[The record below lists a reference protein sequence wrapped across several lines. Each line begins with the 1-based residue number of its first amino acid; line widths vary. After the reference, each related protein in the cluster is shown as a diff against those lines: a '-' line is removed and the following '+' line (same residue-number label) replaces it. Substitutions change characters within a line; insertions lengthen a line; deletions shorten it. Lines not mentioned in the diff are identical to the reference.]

1 MPTLMHAVI
10 FDVDGTLLDSASQDE
25 GLYKLAVE
33 EVVGEVSFRA
43 GLHDYDIV
51 TDTGIL
57 QQVFDD
63 NRINAD
69 EQIIEAIK
77 SRFFD
82 LLEEYID
89 GVGPFR
95 ELPGA
100 RALLERLDASESYQ
114 VAIATGGWRR
124 SAQIKLDT
132 AGFAPVRLHLAT
144 SDDALTREE
153 IMKKALQLIG
163 AECASVTYY
172 GDGAWDRQA
181 CERLGWHFRPVGAA
195 LGGLL
200 SFDDE
205 FLT

>member
-1 MPTLMHAVI
+1 MHAVI

-33 EVVGEVSFRA
+33 DVVGEVSFRC

-69 EQIIEAIK
+69 QQIVEAIK

-89 GVGPFR
+89 RAGPFR
-95 ELPGA
+95 EMPGA
-100 RALLERLDASESYQ
+100 RAFVERLDASGSHH
-114 VAIATGGWRR
+114 VAVATGGWRR
-124 SAQIKLDT
+124 SAQMKLVT
-132 AGFAPVRLHLAT
+132 AGFDPVRLHLAT
-144 SDDALTREE
+144 ADDALTREE
-153 IMKKALQLIG
+153 IMYRALQLIG
-163 AECASVTYY
+163 ADCASVTYY

-181 CERLGWHFRPVGAA
+181 CERLGWQFRPVGAA

-200 SFDDE
+200 SFEDE